1 LHAILKSGSSLYRK
15 YLARQKQC
23 KESTLRVMDLLDSN
37 SAMRK
42 LSAVQKRHLE
52 SLAVG
57 PVSFAPGERLWQVG
71 QPVDKAFILVEGT
84 AAFLP
89 KRRNTGQVRYRRTS
103 GISTAVSKFVC
114 VDDFS
119 STYNLSLTFEFFCTV
134 FPGRFTKGRRQL
146 YARISSIKGGGYGN
160 GCNGCYLPVCG
171 QG

>member
-1 LHAILKSGSSLYRK
+1 
-15 YLARQKQC
+15 
-23 KESTLRVMDLLDSN
+23 MDLLDSN

-57 PVSFAPGERLWQVG
+57 PVSFAPGERLWQAG

-89 KRRNTGQVRYRRTS
+89 KRRNTGPVRYRRTS
-103 GISTAVSKFVC
+103 GMSTTVSKFVF

-119 STYNLSLTFEFFCTV
+119 STCNISLTFELFVPYCQDASLKEEDNFMPESRPSMGEDMEMDAIDVVYQFVSHITFNRCLWV
-134 FPGRFTKGRRQL
+134 GWF
-146 YARISSIKGGGYGN
+146 
-160 GCNGCYLPVCG
+160 V
-171 QG
+171 